1 MSKPPLDWLLDE
13 LKHIIECIENHY
25 LEEEE

>member
-13 LKHIIECIENHY
+13 LKSIIECIEIHY
-25 LEEEE
+25 LEEDK